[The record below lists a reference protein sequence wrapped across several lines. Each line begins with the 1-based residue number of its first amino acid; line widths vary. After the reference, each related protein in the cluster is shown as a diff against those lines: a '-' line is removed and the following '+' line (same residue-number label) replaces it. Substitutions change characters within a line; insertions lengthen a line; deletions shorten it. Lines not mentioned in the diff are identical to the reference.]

1 MPLPSASAKKPV
13 VRIMETLFEIVM
25 VRRSLDAA
33 NAISAG
39 NSISLA
45 RSATMVALDGTDGQR
60 APKRRTRY

>member
-1 MPLPSASAKKPV
+1 
-13 VRIMETLFEIVM
+13 METLFEIVM

-45 RSATMVALDGTDGQR
+45 RSATMIALDGTVGSAR
-60 APKRRTRY
+60 LKRRTRC

>member
-1 MPLPSASAKKPV
+1 MPLPSASAKKPAI
-13 VRIMETLFEIVM
+13 RIMETLFEIVM

-45 RSATMVALDGTDGQR
+45 RSATMIALDGTVGSAR
-60 APKRRTRY
+60 LKRRTRC